1 MDIEIEAVLRYVRV
15 WVPHRGSRKV
25 AELGVGGS
33 LARVGL
39 RTGLQGPLPTLR
51 RFGGRE
57 PEVANWWFGIGD
69 AEPHPVPRAGVD
81 APDLASLDIPH

>member
-15 WVPHRGSRKV
+15 RVPHRGSRKV

-39 RTGLQGPLPTLR
+39 RPGLQGPLPTLR

-69 AEPHPVPRAGVD
+69 AEPRPVPRTGVD